1 MAKRQR
7 VAKPNLDIMFFLPWI
22 LESFQTKSN
31 FIYNNFLSYIEG
43 VKLFLW
49 RLFFY
54 LRHCHEKKNVDSY
67 ESYKCWNICSKFI
80 YKISILLLKWLG
92 DCWNVISWEGKFEWI
107 ENYVNE
113 LSKCNMLLI
122 KYIMLWLRCLC
133 SWDDGDTCYSC
144 MGIVPMCG
152 DELTISI
159 GKIFVVEN
167 DIHGRMSF
175 MAKLYLIKATWGSRL
190 VGIFPSTTP
199 MF

>member
-1 MAKRQR
+1 
-7 VAKPNLDIMFFLPWI
+7 
-22 LESFQTKSN
+22 
-31 FIYNNFLSYIEG
+31 
-43 VKLFLW
+43 
-49 RLFFY
+49 
-54 LRHCHEKKNVDSY
+54 
-67 ESYKCWNICSKFI
+67 
-80 YKISILLLKWLG
+80 
-92 DCWNVISWEGKFEWI
+92 
-107 ENYVNE
+107 
-113 LSKCNMLLI
+113 
-122 KYIMLWLRCLC
+122 
-133 SWDDGDTCYSC
+133 